1 MINIS
6 RLYCGAETPGDK
18 LRYGRK
24 QSEQKPIV
32 VWNSTR
38 KCNLK
43 CIHCYSDSDNLD
55 YPGELSTE
63 QAREMIEDLAKYGAP
78 VLLFSG
84 GEPFL
89 RGDMFELANLAKSR
103 DIRTVISTNG
113 TMITPQ
119 LAEKVKAHGFSY
131 VGISLDGLAE
141 TNDKFRGFSGCFD
154 NAVEGIGNCRNVD
167 QKVGL
172 RFTITKHNYKDVPG
186 IFDLVDAEQ
195 IPRICFYHLVYS
207 GRGSGM
213 DQDDIEHSEMKEL
226 MDYIIDR
233 TQKIFDSGRF
243 VDVLTVDNHT
253 DAVHL
258 YKRMVREGS
267 ERAAEVK
274 ELLEC
279 NGGNRTGIAIANV
292 DNTGDVHPDQFWS
305 QHTLG
310 NIKDRPLSEIWED
323 TSDPLMKGLKDR
335 QSLLKGKCAKCH
347 YLAMCNGNF
356 RARAEAVFSDPWQE
370 DPACY
375 LSEAEVT
382 S

>member
-6 RLYCGAETPGDK
+6 KLYCGAETPGDK

-43 CIHCYSDSDNLD
+43 CVHCYSDSENRD
-55 YPGELSTE
+55 YLGELTTAE
-63 QAREMIEDLAKYGAP
+63 ARAMIEDIAAYQAP

-103 DIRTVISTNG
+103 GMRTVISTNG
-113 TMITPQ
+113 TMITPR

-141 TNDKFRGFSGCFD
+141 TNDKFRGFQGCFD
-154 NAVEGIGNCRNVD
+154 QAIEGIRNCRAVD

-172 RFTITKHNYKDVPG
+172 RFTITKHNFKDVPG
-186 IFDLVDAEQ
+186 ILDLVEREG

-207 GRGSGM
+207 GRGSAM
-213 DQDDIEHSEMKEL
+213 DQDDISHADMKEL
-226 MDYIIDR
+226 LDYIIDR
-233 TQKIFDSGRF
+233 TKKIFDAGKF

-253 DAVHL
+253 DAVYL
-258 YKRMVREGS
+258 YKRMLREGS

-274 ELLEC
+274 ELLEG
-279 NGGNRTGIAIANV
+279 NGGNRTGIAIANI
-292 DNTGDVHPDQFWS
+292 DNEGNVHPDQFWS
-305 QHTLG
+305 QHTFG
-310 NIKDRPLSEIWED
+310 NVKQRPLSEIWED
-323 TSDPLMKGLKDR
+323 TTDPLMKGLKDR
-335 QSLLKGKCAKCH
+335 QSLLKGKCAKCK
-347 YLAMCNGNF
+347 YIAMCNGNF
-356 RARAEAVFSDPWQE
+356 RARAEAVHGDLWAE

-375 LSEAEVT
+375 LSEEEVT